1 MKPAAFTY
9 HRVSSVAHALSLL
22 EMYADEAKV
31 IAGGQSLGPMMNMR
45 LAQPQ
50 HLIDLNGVTELAG
63 IRETADAL
71 VIGAMTRHHDVATS
85 AIVRAACPLLAD
97 AVATV
102 GHYAIRQRG
111 TLGGSLVHA
120 DPAAQIPLAAV
131 TLGATV
137 EIAGARGTR
146 EAQAADF
153 IESVMTTDLAAHEMV
168 TAVRFPK
175 SGVAQGHGFEIMTR
189 RHGDFAIVACAVAIE
204 LDGDIIRALRIGLG
218 GVSDK
223 PVLLEQLAAQFCGEA
238 RHADLAQRIGA
249 AAAAAIDPED
259 SAEISS
265 TFRREVA
272 LVLTRRAVEQ
282 ALGRAGH

>member
-1 MKPAAFTY
+1 MKPAAFDY
-9 HRVSSVAHALSLL
+9 HRPGSLADALSLL
-22 EMYADEAKV
+22 ESFADDAKV

-85 AIVRAACPLLAD
+85 ARVRAACPLLAD

-120 DPAAQIPLAAV
+120 DPAAQIPLVAV
-131 TLGATV
+131 TLDATV
-137 EIAGARGTR
+137 EIAGALGTR
-146 EAQAADF
+146 EVKAVDF

-168 TAVRFPK
+168 TAVRFPRAGAAQRHGFK
-175 SGVAQGHGFEIMTR
+175 IVAQ
-189 RHGDFAIVACAVAIE
+189 RHGDFAIVACAVTLE
-204 LDGDIIRALRIGLG
+204 LDGDIIRTLRIGLG

-223 PVLLEQLAAQFCGEA
+223 PVLLEQLAIQFCGEA
-238 RHADLAQRIGA
+238 RHVDLAQRIGA
-249 AAAAAIDPED
+249 AAAAAVDPED
-259 SAEISS
+259 SPEISS
-265 TFRREVA
+265 TYRRELV

-282 ALGRAGH
+282 ALSHVGH